1 MTETFGFKFQVP
13 SSPFAKGV
21 VTFQVS
27 GSSFKFQVSG
37 FKIGTIRFIWFYVGV
52 EISDLKSQ
60 ISDLRSQISNLKS
73 QMKLE
78 TWNL

>member
-27 GSSFKFQVSG
+27 SFRFQVSG

-52 EISDLKSQ
+52 EISDLSN
-60 ISDLRSQISNLKS
+60 LRSQISD
-73 QMKLE
+73 E
-78 TWNL
+78 T

>member
-27 GSSFKFQVSG
+27 GFRFQVSRLGPLGLFG
-37 FKIGTIRFIWFYVGV
+37 FTWQLKSQ
-52 EISDLKSQ
+52 ISDLKSQ
-60 ISDLRSQISNLKS
+60 ISD
-73 QMKLE
+73 E